1 MQNFNTRINRIVHT
15 WKKRYALFKF
25 RLVRRTGSLG
35 PVGIFPYLG
44 FGSEQGVFIKGRV
57 MEDKGIKPAT
67 EQDSVWQNLKA
78 MYKRFTSNEIPYIR
92 LKATFDGVSKEV
104 VTDEE
109 GYFEVHLKPD
119 HKPNPDQPW
128 QPIELELLD
137 RVVKSQGPVKTTGYI
152 SVPPQHSKFGV
163 ISDLDD
169 TVLVTQAHSFF
180 MMLRLTLLNNS
191 STRVPFEGVAAFYQ
205 ALQSGPVGSIYN
217 PMFYVSSSPWN
228 LFEMLVEFCDL
239 HDIPRGPFMLRDIAF
254 DLRKMLGSSHHSH
267 KLTQIEHILGMYPNL
282 NFILIGDSGQHDPEI
297 YLQAIKDYPGRV
309 KAVYIRDVGK
319 DKRRPEIA
327 SIGEEMQKLG
337 VDMLLVDDTEAAA
350 RHAVAN
356 NYIEEEALADI
367 ITEKMKDEQA
377 PSDLEQL
384 IGAEKG

>member
-1 MQNFNTRINRIVHT
+1 MQNLNDRINRLLLS

-35 PVGIFPYLG
+35 QVAIFPYLG
-44 FGSEQGVFIKGRV
+44 FGSEKGIFLKGRV

-67 EQDSVWQNLKA
+67 DQDSVWQNIKA
-78 MYKRFTSNEIPYIR
+78 MYKRFTSNEIPYVR
-92 LKATFDGVSKEV
+92 LRATFAGTSKEV

-109 GYFEVHLKPD
+109 GYFEVHLTPEFQPD
-119 HKPNPDQPW
+119 PDQPW
-128 QPIELELLD
+128 QPMHLELMD
-137 RVVKSQGPVKTTGYI
+137 RVVKSQGPVTTTGYI
-152 SVPPQHSKFGV
+152 SVPPVHSRFGV

-191 STRVPFEGVAAFYQ
+191 QTRVPFEGVAAFYR
-205 ALQSGPVGSIYN
+205 ALQSGPVGSVYN

-239 HDIPRGPFMLRDIAF
+239 HNIPRGPFMLRDIKF

-267 KLTQIEHILGMYPNL
+267 KLTQIEHILSMYPNL

-327 SIGEEMQKLG
+327 KIGAEMQRLG
-337 VDMLLVDDTEAAA
+337 VDLLLVEDTEAAA
-350 RHAVAN
+350 RHAAAH
-356 NYIEEEALADI
+356 NYIEAEALPEI
-367 ITEKMKDEQA
+367 ITEKIKDEKA

-384 IGAEKG
+384 IGVEKR